1 MKGNIM
7 KSYLKLGALCVAIL
21 GMVIQL
27 HIFTTYGMGLDW
39 LCVAIGAW
47 LSLYALCTINM
58 AVTVWRSMQ
67 VKKLLKQ
74 SMDQNQNFYDKL

>member
-21 GMVIQL
+21 VL
-27 HIFTTYGMGLDW
+27 VTLNLIFTILDMALGL
-39 LCVAIGAW
+39 VKKAIGLVPFHFAQCIIKMVDTE
-47 LSLYALCTINM
+47 S
-58 AVTVWRSMQ
+58 RSMQ
-67 VKKLLKQ
+67 VKKHLKK